1 MTMEKLLPLSFI
13 QIIAGIFS
21 ICAIITFFLSIKQS
35 IRSHT
40 LRLFAISLISALAL
54 FCNNGW
60 VYFACVFIIATA
72 ITEIEFLQNLAA
84 IIRGSKR
91 YWDYKLALSGEMT
104 LEKEQEVSKRDPMEY
119 KILNTLWTKQVNK
132 FPDFVTLFT
141 FMIFP
146 RSIGYPKF
154 REFGGKLMGEGLIG
168 LTPKEQYHLTR
179 EGFKYCKKNHEEF
192 PPDQWWPEETIN
204 KENLKTV
211 LLEGKDPKASA
222 SRN

>member
-1 MTMEKLLPLSFI
+1 MEKFLPLSFI
-13 QIIAGIFS
+13 HIIAGIFS
-21 ICAIITFFLSIKQS
+21 ICAIITFFLSTKQS

-54 FCNNGW
+54 FCNIGW
-60 VYFACVFIIATA
+60 VYFVTIFIIATT
-72 ITEIEFLQNLAA
+72 ITESEFLQNLAA
-84 IIRGSKR
+84 IIRGSKP
-91 YWDYKLALSGEMT
+91 YFDYKKKALSGEMDP
-104 LEKEQEVSKRDPMEY
+104 KKGKKVSKRDSMEY

-146 RSIGYPKF
+146 NSMGYPKF

-168 LTPKEQYHLTR
+168 LTSKGQYHLTR
-179 EGFKYCKKNHEEF
+179 EGFEYCKKNHEEF

-211 LLEGKDPKASA
+211 LLEGKDPKAPA